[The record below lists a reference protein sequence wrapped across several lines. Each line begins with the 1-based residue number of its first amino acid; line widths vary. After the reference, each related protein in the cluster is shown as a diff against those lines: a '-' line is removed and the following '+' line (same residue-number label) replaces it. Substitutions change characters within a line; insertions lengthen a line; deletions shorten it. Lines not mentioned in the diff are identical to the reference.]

1 MTCKLWFPPRL
12 KSGLLAASFLASLNL
27 LAAGFTEV
35 QDNGIIPDGGHSPA
49 AAWGDFDG
57 DGWPDLFV
65 SSYEGIGTLYRNRG
79 NGQFENLVEALP
91 NLGSF
96 SHGCSWADFDQDGRL
111 DLFVAKRN
119 SNPSLLYRNL
129 GNLSFARLTEPVI
142 PGTVG
147 DGVGAA
153 WGDFNGDGLPDIFFT
168 DLYGFNRLWR
178 NEGNGTL
185 IALGNSPV
193 LERDGGVGCAWGDYD
208 GDGDLDLFVTKGGN
222 RSNSLYRNDGGAF
235 VKINEG
241 EVVNNPGYS
250 VGCAWGDYDNDGDL
264 DLYVA
269 NRLGPNFLYR
279 NNGNGTFTR
288 ITEGPHVTDVD
299 DSNGCTW
306 ADYDNDCDLD
316 LFIASFNQ
324 PGVRIYRNNGD
335 GTFTQAADALPGQ
348 LSGYGS
354 AVVMADYQGDGFLDL
369 FLARWSGGNSQ
380 LLQNQGNSNGWL
392 KIRLRGESPNYFGL
406 GAQVRIKTVHGGS
419 ERWQM
424 RQAVAYDGWGGTSE
438 EIHFGLGN
446 ATEVETVRVRWLSGK
461 VTELHNVAANQV
473 LTVVEQPPP
482 LEILPPAVFA
492 TFPLEVTLVSRVE
505 GGEVRYTQ
513 DGTEPTPDSP
523 AYTGPFTLTT
533 STRVRARVYKDGAPA
548 SEVLSALY
556 LENRWN
562 DGIPGAWR
570 ELHFGAAWFTREDAA
585 ALADADGDGAN
596 NLQEWLAG
604 TVPTDPASRPGNPPA
619 LLTLTPP
626 GGEFELSVTVRGT
639 SPLSLARIHY
649 TLDGAEPDASA
660 PVLPEAGLD
669 LTASATLRARA
680 FFEGNPVSPVVQ
692 GVFTVRPVAP
702 RITRQ
707 PANRAVLAGGNVAF
721 ECEAVGT
728 PPLSYQWTF
737 NDEDLP
743 GANEP
748 VLRLT
753 AVQPAQAG
761 LYRVRVSNALGS
773 VTSEPARLTVN
784 QPPQIVRQPE
794 SQTVQVGAPV
804 TFTVEVI
811 GTEPFLF
818 EWYRNGVRI
827 PGAPNAPAFT
837 LSAAKPTDAGNY
849 HVRVRNAYGMVNS
862 LMATLTVTEQ
872 PQLPMI
878 TVHPVGQTRQENQ
891 SVALS
896 VTAGGT
902 PPLSY
907 QWFRNGQPLSGAT
920 SARLE
925 FASLR
930 LADAGTYW
938 VEVRNAA
945 GAVVSQPAVLQ
956 VLPLQPGGTINFNN
970 RVLVAGVDAPV
981 FDEDGTT
988 RLAGPAYLAQL
999 YAGPTA
1005 DALAPVGWAVPFRTG
1020 DNAGYVAGGSVIVV
1034 PTVAPGATASVQMR
1048 VWESARGADFESAL
1062 RAGSRVGVSAVL
1074 QIPTG
1079 GAGDPPS
1086 FPADLVG
1093 LTSFRLSRE
1102 TEPPVIAIT
1111 SPASGTTHDD
1121 RFTLAGTITDNV
1133 AVMAAAWEW
1142 NGRAMGELALSDGRF
1157 EVAGQRLVLGE
1168 NRLRVTARDA
1178 AGNAAAA
1185 EVLVVYEPARLL
1197 TLSPPPATREGRRV
1211 STELMFTSPG
1221 GVGGLTLVV
1230 RYDPEWFRDPELT
1243 WADQPAL
1250 AGALTQV
1257 NTQTAGEVRA
1267 TVSLP
1272 GGALPAG
1279 ALPLATL
1286 SLRARSVPDATTT
1299 PLVPALADVADV
1311 TGAAL
1316 DYGNGA
1322 VPANVEIT
1330 PRRLVGDHNG
1340 NDALDVGDAA
1350 LIQRLIVQLDPPRAW
1365 DVPANDLNASQ
1376 SLDSGDVVKVLRVVT
1391 GLDAAPAPRGPGLAG
1406 PSRHSPV
1413 RLAAVPVVE
1422 AQLTAEPTRLWP
1434 GDTVRVRVRLSQ
1446 RPPDLTGVSL
1456 TVNYPATALRL
1467 SGADSVRVGA
1477 AVPAGVATVLAV
1489 DEAAGQIRFAASGP
1503 DAWPASDEPVLEIV
1517 FQLLNGPGASPW
1529 TIALSSGQVAW
1540 DKGYEVAALAATDIT
1555 LHAQVLH
1562 LPVPDLTSQDGPQLE
1577 FATEPGL
1584 RYRVEVSEDLQTWT
1598 LLEEV
1603 LGTGQAQ
1610 RILDP
1615 APPVRPARFYRVLI
1629 LR

>member
-1 MTCKLWFPPRL
+1 MRIEWP
-12 KSGLLAASFLASLNL
+12 SGL
-27 LAAGFTEV
+27 
-35 QDNGIIPDGGHSPA
+35 
-49 AAWGDFDG
+49 
-57 DGWPDLFV
+57 
-65 SSYEGIGTLYRNRG
+65 
-79 NGQFENLVEALP
+79 
-91 NLGSF
+91 
-96 SHGCSWADFDQDGRL
+96 
-111 DLFVAKRN
+111 
-119 SNPSLLYRNL
+119 
-129 GNLSFARLTEPVI
+129 
-142 PGTVG
+142 
-147 DGVGAA
+147 
-153 WGDFNGDGLPDIFFT
+153 
-168 DLYGFNRLWR
+168 
-178 NEGNGTL
+178 
-185 IALGNSPV
+185 
-193 LERDGGVGCAWGDYD
+193 
-208 GDGDLDLFVTKGGN
+208 
-222 RSNSLYRNDGGAF
+222 
-235 VKINEG
+235 
-241 EVVNNPGYS
+241 
-250 VGCAWGDYDNDGDL
+250 
-264 DLYVA
+264 
-269 NRLGPNFLYR
+269 
-279 NNGNGTFTR
+279 
-288 ITEGPHVTDVD
+288 
-299 DSNGCTW
+299 
-306 ADYDNDCDLD
+306 
-316 LFIASFNQ
+316 
-324 PGVRIYRNNGD
+324 
-335 GTFTQAADALPGQ
+335 
-348 LSGYGS
+348 
-354 AVVMADYQGDGFLDL
+354 
-369 FLARWSGGNSQ
+369 
-380 LLQNQGNSNGWL
+380 
-392 KIRLRGESPNYFGL
+392 
-406 GAQVRIKTVHGGS
+406 
-419 ERWQM
+419 
-424 RQAVAYDGWGGTSE
+424 
-438 EIHFGLGN
+438 
-446 ATEVETVRVRWLSGK
+446 
-461 VTELHNVAANQV
+461 VTELRNVAANQV
-473 LTVVEQPPP
+473 LTVVEQPPA
-482 LEILPPAVFA
+482 LEISPPAGFTA
-492 TFPLEVTLVSRVE
+492 FPVAVTLVSRVE
-505 GGEVRYTQ
+505 GGEVRYTL
-513 DGTEPTPDSP
+513 DGAEPAPDSP

-533 STRVRARVYKDGAPA
+533 STRVRARVFKDGGPA
-548 SEVLSALY
+548 SDVVSALY
-556 LENRWN
+556 LENRWK

-570 ELHFGAAWFTREDAA
+570 EQHFGAAWFTRAEAA

-604 TVPTDPASRPGNPPA
+604 TGPTDPASRPENLPA
-619 LLTLTPP
+619 LLTLTPS
-626 GGEFELSVTVRGT
+626 GGEFELSVTVRAA
-639 SPLSLARIHY
+639 SPLSNARIHY
-649 TLDGAEPDASA
+649 TLDGAEPDTSA
-660 PVLPEAGLD
+660 PVLPVAGVE

-680 FFEGNPVSPVVQ
+680 FFEGNPVSPMVE

-707 PANRAVLAGGNVAF
+707 PGNRAVLAGGNVAF

-737 NDEDLP
+737 NGEDLP

-753 AVQPAQAG
+753 EVQPAQAG

-773 VTSEPARLTVN
+773 VTSEPALLTVN
-784 QPPQIVRQPE
+784 QRPQIVRQPE

-811 GTEPFLF
+811 GTEPLTF

-827 PGAPNAPAFT
+827 PGAPNAPSFT
-837 LSAAKPTDAGNY
+837 LSAAKLTDAGSY
-849 HVRVRNAYGMVNS
+849 HVRVRNAYGVVNS

-872 PQLPMI
+872 PQLPVI

-902 PPLSY
+902 PPLTY
-907 QWFRNGQPLSGAT
+907 QWFRNGQPLPGAT
-920 SARLE
+920 GASLE

-938 VEVRNAA
+938 VGVRNAA
-945 GAVVSQPAVLQ
+945 GALVSQPAVLQ
-956 VLPLQPGGTINFNN
+956 VLPLRPGGTINFNN
-970 RVLVAGVDAPV
+970 RVLAANVDSPV
-981 FDEDGTT
+981 FHEDGVT

-999 YAGPTA
+999 YAGPA
-1005 DALAPVGWAVPFRTG
+1005 ANALAPVGWAVPFRAG
-1020 DNAGYVAGGSVIVV
+1020 ESAGYVAGGSVVVV
-1034 PTVAPGATASVQMR
+1034 PTVAPGATAFVQMR
-1048 VWESARGADFESAL
+1048 AWESARGADFESAL

-1111 SPASGTTHDD
+1111 SPAPGTTSDD
-1121 RFTLAGTITDNV
+1121 RFILAGTITDNV
-1133 AVMAAAWEW
+1133 AVTSAAWEW

-1157 EVAGQRLVLGE
+1157 EVAGQRFALGE

-1178 AGNAAAA
+1178 AGNTAATD
-1185 EVLVVYEPARLL
+1185 VLVVYEPARLL

-1211 STELMFTSPG
+1211 STELVFTSPG

-1243 WADQPAL
+1243 WANQPAL

-1286 SLRARSVPDATTT
+1286 SLRVRSVPAATTT
-1299 PLVPALADVADV
+1299 TLAPALADVADA

-1322 VPANVEIT
+1322 VPASVEIT

-1376 SLDSGDVVKVLRVVT
+1376 GLDSGDVVKVLRVVT

-1406 PSRHSPV
+1406 PSRRSPV
-1413 RLAAVPVVE
+1413 RLAAAPAVE

-1446 RPPDLTGVSL
+1446 RPSDLTGVSL

-1467 SGADSVRVGA
+1467 PNAESVRAGA

-1489 DEAAGQIRFAASGP
+1489 DEASGQIRFAASGP
-1503 DAWPASDEPVLEIV
+1503 DVWPASNEPVLEIA
-1517 FQLLNGPGASPW
+1517 FQLRNGPGPGPW

-1540 DKGYEVAALAATDIT
+1540 DKGYEIAALAAADIT
-1555 LHAQVLH
+1555 LHAQKLH

-1577 FATEPGL
+1577 FATETGL
-1584 RYRVEVSEDLQTWT
+1584 RYRVEVSDDLQTWT

-1603 LGTGQAQ
+1603 LGTGQPQ

-1615 APPVRPARFYRVLI
+1615 VPPVRPARFYRVLI